1 MTSLCISALQ
11 SKVEGLEQ
19 AIEANDSVGGCE
31 KKIRELE
38 TQKRQL
44 LRQVQLNEVP
54 RSFRLLIAW
63 CFFLFCFAD

>member
-54 RSFRLLIAW
+54 
-63 CFFLFCFAD
+63 